1 MRLIDTLEQYS
12 GLLTFL
18 ITFVY
23 AVTTLFIMQANKKA
37 ADATL
42 EQVLES
48 RRQFAELNRPRL
60 VVAFV
65 HDKRNFCGLR
75 IFNEGQRM
83 AEHVR
88 VELDDA
94 FLQSISSTRI
104 KEALLRQEQGECAIG
119 AGQHF
124 DLPLGTAAFKG
135 DQDAPLLLGTVYY
148 SSDSERYSQ
157 DFSVDPHLYTERFDV
172 QDDADEL
179 LQQLQAQTRE
189 LKKLRA
195 ALEEKSENRTVQ
207 L

>member
-42 EQVLES
+42 EQVQES

-65 HDKRNFCGLR
+65 HDKHNFCGLR
-75 IFNEGQRM
+75 IINEGQRM
-83 AEHVR
+83 AEHVHID
-88 VELDDA
+88 LDDA
-94 FLQSISSTRI
+94 FLESITSARI
-104 KEALLRQEQGECAIG
+104 KEALLRQENGECAIG

-124 DLPLGTAAFKG
+124 DLPLGTAAFK
-135 DQDAPLLLGTVYY
+135 DPNKPLLLGTVYY
-148 SSDSERYSQ
+148 SSNSERYSH
-157 DFSVDPHLYTERFDV
+157 DFSVVWDDINL
-172 QDDADEL
+172 QDKVEEA
-179 LQQLQAQTRE
+179 
-189 LKKLRA
+189 RA
-195 ALEEKSENRTVQ
+195 ALYLAQAQQISEKTKGATENENP
-207 L
+207 